1 MSKLPRFTLLILVL
15 FTVAGCTGNNE
26 ALIEIQN
33 YASRVV
39 NRPAGQIAAPPEMI
53 SYEAFTYSAANLRGP
68 FDIPLDVS
76 LVTLSQQSNN
86 IQPNLDRVREP
97 LEAFAIGT
105 LYLRGIIS
113 RNNTIWGLIQDENNN
128 LHYVM
133 EGSYMGRNHG
143 KVVSITESQIN
154 LVEIVPSGAGG
165 WIERPQ
171 TVSSGD

>member
-1 MSKLPRFTLLILVL
+1 MSNLSRFTILILLV

-33 YASRVV
+33 YASRIV
-39 NRPAGQIAAPPEMI
+39 NRPPGQIAPPPEMI

-68 FDIPLDVS
+68 FEIPLDVS
-76 LVTLSQQSNN
+76 LATLSQQSND
-86 IQPNLDRVREP
+86 IQPNLNRVREP

-105 LYLRGIIS
+105 LNLRGVIS
-113 RNNTIWGLIQDENNN
+113 RENTIWGLIQDENNN

-143 KVVSITESQIN
+143 RVVSISESQID
-154 LVEIVPSGAGG
+154 LIEIVPSGAGG

-171 TVSSGD
+171 TVSAGE